1 MLWPGRE
8 QSRQAEETL
17 DPRALLEKYFQGNDQ
32 ALEIVY
38 RHSRKVADKA
48 LDIARGT
55 GMDAADLCFVEEA
68 ALLHDI
74 GVVRIHAPKLNCF
87 GTLPYICH
95 GVIGREILE
104 AEGLPR
110 HALVCERHIG
120 VGLTARDIVSQRLLL
135 PEREMSPV
143 TRCERIVALADLF
156 YSKKGGELDREKSAT
171 QVRADLL
178 RYGEDKVLIFE
189 SWLRDFGLEGK
200 L

>member
-1 MLWPGRE
+1 MLWHGRE

-48 LDIARGT
+48 LAIARGT

-120 VGLTARDIVSQRLLL
+120 VGLTARDIVSQGLRL

-156 YSKKGGELDREKSAT
+156 YSKKGGELDREKSAL

-178 RYGEDKVLIFE
+178 RYGEEKVLIFE
-189 SWLRDFGLEGK
+189 SWLRDFGLEGE